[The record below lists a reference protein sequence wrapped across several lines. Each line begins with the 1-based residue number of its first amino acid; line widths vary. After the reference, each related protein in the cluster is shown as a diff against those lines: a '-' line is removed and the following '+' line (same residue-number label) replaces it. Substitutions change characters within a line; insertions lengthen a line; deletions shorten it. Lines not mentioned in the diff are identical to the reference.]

1 MIGTQSN
8 FQIYC
13 EEMDQI
19 TRPNFTKVLCD
30 EQLFELDVSVPGLP
44 ELLLHGLNVPRCL
57 DKVPLG
63 LLLVLLMELL
73 GKGQKEQLVQRDNLN
88 T

>member
-1 MIGTQSN
+1 MRKWTELQGRTST
-8 FQIYC
+8 
-13 EEMDQI
+13 E
-19 TRPNFTKVLCD
+19 VLCD
-30 EQLFELDVSVPGLP
+30 EQLLELDVSVPCLP
-44 ELLLHGLNVPRCL
+44 ELLLHGLDVPHFL